1 VLDPKSVQAHYQL
14 GLLLRRLGKTAESDS
29 HLAESRKLEA
39 ERSSQTDLKL
49 RLLLP
54 D

>member
-1 VLDPKSVQAHYQL
+1 
-14 GLLLRRLGKTAESDS
+14 LLFRRLGRTAESDS
-29 HLAESRKLEA
+29 QFAESRKLEA